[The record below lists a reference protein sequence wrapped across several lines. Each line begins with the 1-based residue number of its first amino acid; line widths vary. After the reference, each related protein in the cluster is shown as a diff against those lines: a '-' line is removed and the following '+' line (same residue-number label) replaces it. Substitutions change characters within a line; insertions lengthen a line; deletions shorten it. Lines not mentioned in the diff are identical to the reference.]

1 MSSTT
6 NVEPAALEAAAK
18 KLDDLFADTSAFEN
32 LEKFE
37 LQAGPDT
44 FDSANWL
51 EALVDDRLKGLM
63 AHGDA
68 MKETCTDLAEKLRK
82 IAKKFTD
89 ADSANAEAL
98 QTGALEIIDTWVGD
112 TVDISFDDAEKTDVN
127 FKGQDTKDVP
137 RDDHFAIDKGNAVY
151 DSNGQVKIN
160 MPGARIWTTTARTR
174 LDLHRGEQE
183 GRRGLQVRRR
193 LPLRREGRP
202 GEQGRRQE
210 LHGQV
215 HDRYPERLPVL
226 RRLREIEEPRRG

>member
-6 NVEPAALEAAAK
+6 QIDPAALEAAAK

-68 MKETCTDLAEKLRK
+68 MKASITDLAEKLRK
-82 IAKKFTD
+82 IAKKFQE
-89 ADSANAEAL
+89 ADDKNAESL
-98 QTGALEIIDTWVGD
+98 QNGALEIIDTWVGD

-137 RDDHFAIDKGNAVY
+137 RDDHFKIDKGNAVY
-151 DSNGQVKIN
+151 DENGQVTID
-160 MPGARIWTTTARTR
+160 MPKADGLDYDYQDPGGIFKEANEKGGGTDFKYEGGFLADDIGDKDNKEGARN
-174 LDLHRGEQE
+174 EKNKF
-183 GRRGLQVRRR
+183 
-193 LPLRREGRP
+193 
-202 GEQGRRQE
+202 
-210 LHGQV
+210 
-215 HDRYPERLPVL
+215 
-226 RRLREIEEPRRG
+226 EIDIEKGFKY

>member
-160 MPGARIWTTTARTR
+160 MPGAKDLDYDGQDPARSSPRRTRRAARTSSTT
-174 LDLHRGEQE
+174 
-183 GRRGLQVRRR
+183 R